1 MLLGNCGA
9 RSCTHLSNQVPLFAA
24 WPLLPTA
31 GCTALSSPPLPL
43 SPLPIPPRPVPAGLS
58 STLLLPQEVRDAA
71 PPHLAQFT
79 RVVDT
84 LDITALDIPDPGL
97 NTPTYNESHLM
108 LQSDTSVTPVRDGA
122 PPPRLL
128 ADALMVGDP
137 LHPTDFTLDLSQV
150 QTDTAGERRFGH
162 AHRAKGDTA

>member
-1 MLLGNCGA
+1 MHRLIL
-9 RSCTHLSNQVPLFAA
+9 TPH
-24 WPLLPTA
+24 
-31 GCTALSSPPLPL
+31 
-43 SPLPIPPRPVPAGLS
+43 SPLPIPPRPVRAGLS

-150 QTDTAGERRFGH
+150 QTDTAGARRCGH
-162 AHRAKGDTA
+162 AHWAKGDTA